1 MVILLPLLTHTL
13 EVSRR
18 RVHQQNTVL
27 FAPRRNLADW
37 TVILKSVIIAPKET
51 MGGTFIASPVDEHW
65 PIIKLFVVSICF
77 TSFLVL
83 FNARCIDFVQW
94 EREHPNKN
102 DKKKIWFIDTQN
114 RFYFIVKR
122 LKNAFLMHFQWRGRG
137 RGGHGWRHQRW
148 LSRECQGGSVVKK
161 KIVAKIRFESY
172 IIRI

>member
-65 PIIKLFVVSICF
+65 SIIKLFVVSICF
-77 TSFLVL
+77 ISFLVL

-94 EREHPNKN
+94 EQEHPNIKMIEN
-102 DKKKIWFIDTQN
+102 RQLIMCPELKYVLIDSFQGSAGSLDSAANCTTLHLPNHNLDWSQQFKLIN
-114 RFYFIVKR
+114 CGSIV
-122 LKNAFLMHFQWRGRG
+122 F
-137 RGGHGWRHQRW
+137 
-148 LSRECQGGSVVKK
+148 
-161 KIVAKIRFESY
+161 
-172 IIRI
+172 RIN